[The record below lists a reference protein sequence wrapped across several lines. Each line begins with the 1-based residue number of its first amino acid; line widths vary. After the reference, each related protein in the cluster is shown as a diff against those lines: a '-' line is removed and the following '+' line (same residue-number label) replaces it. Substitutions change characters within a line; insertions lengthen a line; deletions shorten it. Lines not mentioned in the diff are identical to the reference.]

1 MDLGIECNTNL
12 AAGYRMHSRE
22 DKNQKKPKEFQLVV
36 INTPLTLDR
45 RNENINIT
53 KNNRGKSDAM
63 VLGGGGVSVNLD
75 FKNTILDCKS
85 IC

>member
-1 MDLGIECNTNL
+1 MDLGIECSTNL

-36 INTPLTLDR
+36 IDTPLTLDS

-53 KNNRGKSDAM
+53 KNN
-63 VLGGGGVSVNLD
+63 
-75 FKNTILDCKS
+75 
-85 IC
+85 

>member
-1 MDLGIECNTNL
+1 MNLGIEYNTNL

-53 KNNRGKSDAM
+53 KNNQEKSDAM
-63 VLGGGGVSVNLD
+63 VLVG
-75 FKNTILDCKS
+75 
-85 IC
+85 

>member
-12 AAGYRMHSRE
+12 AVGYRMHSRE

-63 VLGGGGVSVNLD
+63 MLGGVSVNLD

>member
-45 RNENINIT
+45 RTENINIT
-53 KNNRGKSDAM
+53 KSNREKIDVVA
-63 VLGGGGVSVNLD
+63 LGGVSVNLD
-75 FKNTILDCKS
+75 FKTQF
-85 IC
+85 

>member
-53 KNNRGKSDAM
+53 KNNQEKSDAM
-63 VLGGGGVSVNLD
+63 VLVG
-75 FKNTILDCKS
+75 
-85 IC
+85 

>member
-63 VLGGGGVSVNLD
+63 VLGGGWCL
-75 FKNTILDCKS
+75 
-85 IC
+85 

>member
-1 MDLGIECNTNL
+1 
-12 AAGYRMHSRE
+12 MHSRE

-53 KNNRGKSDAM
+53 KNNQEKSDAM
-63 VLGGGGVSVNLD
+63 VLVG
-75 FKNTILDCKS
+75 
-85 IC
+85 